1 MSHIKAN
8 AKLNENT
15 PLMAFSVTHLLY
27 VIGSE
32 VQGCVNWLIIPSA
45 VLVRREILSVLKAC
59 TE

>member
-1 MSHIKAN
+1 MKCVDQDVDIKAN

-32 VQGCVNWLIIPSA
+32 VQGCVN
-45 VLVRREILSVLKAC
+45 
-59 TE
+59 